1 MTPRI
6 ERMRPEHVAQ
16 VAQLDTLCFAVPWSK
31 KSFEN
36 EMTNNLACYHVLL
49 AGEKVIGYGGYW
61 HVLNEA
67 HVTNIAVLP
76 AYRRKGCGS
85 MLLAHMILDAQKNGV
100 DTMTLE
106 VRISNYAART
116 LYERYGFCQTGLRPG
131 YYSDNREDALIMT
144 KQWEMP

>member
-6 ERMRPEHVAQ
+6 ERMRAEHIPQ
-16 VAQLDTLCFAVPWSK
+16 VAQLDKLCFAVPWSK

-49 AGEKVIGYGGYW
+49 DADKVIGYGGYW
-61 HVLNEA
+61 HILNEA

-76 AYRRKGCGS
+76 AYRRMGLGS
-85 MLLAHMILDAQKNGV
+85 MLLLHMIQDAGAEGV

-106 VRISNYAART
+106 VRISNHAAKR
-116 LYERYGFCQTGLRPG
+116 LYERFGFCEEGVRPG

-144 KQWEMP
+144 RRWRRE

>member
-36 EMTNNLACYHVLL
+36 EMANNLACYHVLL
-49 AGEKVIGYGGYW
+49 VGEKVIGYGGYW

-85 MLLAHMILDAQKNGV
+85 MLLAHMILDARKNGA

-106 VRISNYAART
+106 VRISNHAARA